1 MTSSYAGASDGGGWF
16 IFTQCIFI
24 EVFML
29 FFPLRRLEA
38 SGIGSFFNGK
48 TSCTLNLL

>member
-1 MTSSYAGASDGGGWF
+1 MTSSYAGATDGGGWF
-16 IFTQCIFI
+16 IFTQFIFI
-24 EVFML
+24 ELFVL

-48 TSCTLNLL
+48 ASRTLNLL